1 MDFQW
6 LQQNVITLAEKSPL
20 WEIDINCDW
29 QTGLDISEMIDGNS
43 FKKKKLNEYFINLQ
57 IHKYKDSP
65 KVKITLIRYY
75 NLKVKHLWKWLF
87 LTDVLNAVFSLFN
100 KSNNCSFHVCLND
113 HRNGNSNHKTNT
125 SRQEFSDK
133 FLTIFL
139 NPAN

>member
-20 WEIDINCDW
+20 LEIDINCDW

-87 LTDVLNAVFSLFN
+87 LTDDLNAVFSLFN

-113 HRNGNSNHKTNT
+113 HIEMEIAIIKQTHHGKSSVTN
-125 SRQEFSDK
+125 F
-133 FLTIFL
+133 
-139 NPAN
+139 